1 MRKHPVSES
10 TCKPDVNLPEYV
22 QGVEAGGVPVED
34 PVIDTEQGEDEDG
47 VVEISEEV
55 EPIKTAPS
63 PTMPSAAEAEE
74 HRVTHYPFRSWCREC
89 VMGRGLGE
97 RRGRHRDRDHRIA
110 IVGIDYF
117 YITSKGLVKRD
128 DMVEEY
134 ALDAEGRRIC
144 GRPVPTASLSRVPS
158 YHGTPPKKS
167 SARLSR

>member
-1 MRKHPVSES
+1 MQKHPVSES

-22 QGVEAGGVPVED
+22 PGIEVDGVPVED

-63 PTMPSAAEAEE
+63 PTMPSAVEAEE

-89 VMGRGLGE
+89 VRGRVLGE
-97 RRGRHRDRDHRIA
+97 RRGRHQDRDRRRA

-134 ALDAEGRRIC
+134 ALDAEGRRSC
-144 GRPVPTASLSRVPS
+144 GRLVPMAALSRVSS
-158 YHGTPPKKS
+158 YDATPPKIS
-167 SARLSR
+167 SATSSR